1 MLYNLIMKNNYDVII
16 IGGGPAGLSAAI
28 YTSRANLSVLV
39 IEAES
44 NGGKLSK
51 IHSIENYPGIPMIS
65 GLELSN
71 NLINHAKSYNAQ
83 ILNGLV
89 EKIEDHKVIL
99 SDKTEYTFKAL
110 IIATGSKERRLN
122 LEHANEFTGR
132 GISYCA
138 TCDGFFFRN
147 KPVCVI
153 GDNNNALEESL
164 YLANLASKVTIVIK
178 RDKLTGEEVLIDK
191 ILNNPKIEVITN
203 STPQSL
209 LINDDKI
216 TGLTINKNSE
226 NITIECLGIFPYIS
240 YNPSTDFIDPILVN
254 DKGFIITDKD
264 MKTKINGIYAAG
276 DCIEKD
282 LRQVVTACSDGAIA
296 ASSIIKYLK

>member
-1 MLYNLIMKNNYDVII
+1 MKNNYDVII

-44 NGGKLSK
+44 NGGKLAK
-51 IHSIENYPGIPMIS
+51 IHNIENYPGIKSIS

-71 NLINHAKSYNAQ
+71 SLLEHAKEFNSEIINGTVDK
-83 ILNGLV
+83 IL
-89 EKIEDHKVIL
+89 DHKVIL
-99 SDKTEYTFKAL
+99 TDNSEYTFKAL
-110 IIATGSKERRLN
+110 VIATGSKERKLN

-164 YLANLASKVTIVIK
+164 YLANLASKVSIVIK
-178 RDKLTGEEVLIDK
+178 REQLTGEQVLIDK
-191 ILNNPKIEVITN
+191 ILNNPKIEIITN
-203 STPQSL
+203 STPQG
-209 LINDDKI
+209 LIIENDRIIGLKI
-216 TGLTINKNSE
+216 KNNNE
-226 NITIECLGIFPYIS
+226 IKDIECLGIFPYIS
-240 YNPSTDFIDPILVN
+240 YNPSTDFIDPTLLN
-254 DKGFIITDKD
+254 EKGFIITDKD
-264 MKTKINGIYAAG
+264 MKTKIDGIYAAG